1 MKLVVRSKDSRRSQL
16 PASSPLRDSHGV
28 LVSADRRKMTDRR
41 KTKYGI
47 DDLRVFDADEFTRA
61 LFE

>member
-1 MKLVVRSKDSRRSQL
+1 MKLVVRSKDSRRSRP
-16 PASSPLRDSHGV
+16 PASFPLRDSHGV

-47 DDLRVFDADEFTRA
+47 DDLRVILSKMSGD
-61 LFE
+61 